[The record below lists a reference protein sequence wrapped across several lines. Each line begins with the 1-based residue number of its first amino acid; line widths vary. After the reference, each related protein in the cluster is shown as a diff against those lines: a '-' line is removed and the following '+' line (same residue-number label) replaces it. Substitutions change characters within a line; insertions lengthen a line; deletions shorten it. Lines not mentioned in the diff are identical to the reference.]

1 MQCYALTSSCPLLPL
16 LGPQVPSQCPWLYSS
31 PQTGLSV
38 CVVLITILL
47 EIGYSDS
54 FNTCFE
60 IVSAILIHLPFSL
73 YFRNNF
79 FIFKKSSRDFD
90 QNYLKSI
97 DLFGE
102 ELILLHWVF
111 QSEHGCSS
119 TYSGF
124 WSPLSVFC
132 TDASQFMLALQLISY
147 FGAIVNSSV
156 LKFCVSTLHN

>member
-1 MQCYALTSSCPLLPL
+1 MEFPRQEYWSRLPFPPPVDLPDPGIKTTSPCISCIAGGLFTSEPRGKPHASDPMPCYALTSSCPLLPL
-16 LGPQVPSQCPWLYSS
+16 PGPQVPSQCPWLYSS

-47 EIGYSDS
+47 EIGYSAS

-97 DLFGE
+97 GLFGE
-102 ELILLHWVF
+102 ELILLH
-111 QSEHGCSS
+111 
-119 TYSGF
+119 
-124 WSPLSVFC
+124 
-132 TDASQFMLALQLISY
+132 
-147 FGAIVNSSV
+147 
-156 LKFCVSTLHN
+156 